1 MLTNEEI
8 RSQIEVGFTPY
19 RCIAEVW
26 DYNQKIRFRVFN
38 SSDEPLLT
46 VEEVI
51 LSSVRD
57 SVSLESLLVSVRQ
70 RVEDVVGRS
79 RYAEET
85 AVLSSC

>member
-1 MLTNEEI
+1 MRLGLLPVI
-8 RSQIEVGFTPY
+8 V
-19 RCIAEVW
+19 IAEVW

-70 RVEDVVGRS
+70 RVEDVVR
-79 RYAEET
+79 R
-85 AVLSSC
+85 